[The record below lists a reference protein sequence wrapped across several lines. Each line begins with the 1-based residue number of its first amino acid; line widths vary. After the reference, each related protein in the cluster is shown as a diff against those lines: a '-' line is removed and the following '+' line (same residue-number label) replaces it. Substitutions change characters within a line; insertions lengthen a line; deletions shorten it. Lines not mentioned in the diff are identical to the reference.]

1 MELHDILCTMIGKGA
16 TDLHIK
22 VGSPPGMRIDG
33 DIVLISDCEPLL
45 AGQVEAMLREILTP
59 QKWEI
64 FSREGD
70 LDAGYSVPG
79 LARFRVSALKQRGAC
94 AMVIRRISSEAPT
107 LTSLKLPEMI
117 RDFCDRKSGLII
129 MAGPIGSG
137 KSTTLAAMINQ
148 INETRVGHI
157 LTLEDP
163 IEFIHPDKKC
173 IITQR
178 EIGSDSRDFHTALTR
193 ALRQDPDVILVGDL
207 SDVETIS
214 LSLTAVETGRLV
226 LGTVNSSLVSQAV
239 DKLLAEFPREQRP
252 QRRTQLSSALVGVV
266 TQTLVATVDGGRI
279 PAPEVLVVNE
289 DVRDCIRDGNTFR
302 LESILT
308 SGSEPTTVTLED
320 SLIRLAKE
328 GVISSATAISK
339 AKRPEIVEKALNSV
353 TSDSDSNA
361 DLLNKGKETGPDER
375 FIGLSVNL

>member
-1 MELHDILCTMIGKGA
+1 MELHEILCTMIGKGA

-33 DIVLISDCEPLL
+33 SIEFISDCEPLSSE
-45 AGQVEAMLREILTP
+45 QVEAMVREILTT

-79 LARFRVSALKQRGAC
+79 LARFRISALKQRGAC

-107 LTSLKLPEMI
+107 LESLKLPDILRE
-117 RDFCDRKSGLII
+117 FCGKESGLII

-178 EIGSDSRDFHTALTR
+178 EIGTDARDFHTGLTR
-193 ALRQDPDVILVGDL
+193 ALRHDPDVILVGDL

-239 DKLLAEFPREQRP
+239 DSLLSIFPREQRP

-266 TQTLVATVDGGRI
+266 NQTLVATVDGGRI

-302 LESILT
+302 LESLLT
-308 SGSEPTTVTLED
+308 SGSQKSTVTLED
-320 SLIRLAKE
+320 SLIKLARD
-328 GVISSATAISK
+328 GVISADTAISK
-339 AKRPEIVEKALNSV
+339 SKRPEIVEEALGSG
-353 TSDSDSNA
+353 SSRADSGDDS
-361 DLLNKGKETGPDER
+361 LGKEKGISPENQ
-375 FIGLSVNL
+375 FIRVSLE